1 MTCACRFLA
10 PATAR
15 GTPAAAA
22 CALRSRARR
31 RGISEELESALRGLC
46 RAVLPPSDDTV
57 LAAVSI
63 KGSAFL
69 AWVQHVLG
77 MPPFFVQSAHV
88 AIGRDLTREFECQVN
103 RIQVSAKRPLA
114 LKTDVLS

>member
-10 PATAR
+10 PAMPR
-15 GTPAAAA
+15 GRPAAA
-22 CALRSRARR
+22 CALSVSCMTAAAFRQT
-31 RGISEELESALRGLC
+31 LRCAAC
-46 RAVLPPSDDTV
+46 RVVLPPSDDTI

-77 MPPFFVQSAHV
+77 MPPFFVQSAHA
-88 AIGRDLTREFECQVN
+88 AIGRDLKREFECQVN
-103 RIQVSAKRPLA
+103 RIQVSVKRPLA
-114 LKTDVLS
+114 VPTLTLERQR